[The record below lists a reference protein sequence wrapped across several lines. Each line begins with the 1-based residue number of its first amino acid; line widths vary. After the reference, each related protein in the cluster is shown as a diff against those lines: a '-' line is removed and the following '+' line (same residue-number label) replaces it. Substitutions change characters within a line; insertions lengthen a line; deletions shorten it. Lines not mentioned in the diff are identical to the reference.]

1 MATKNDDIEQVAVDE
16 LRRKY
21 DELCHNND
29 QLRLKAVAF
38 ITGELALATFLFNK
52 GIPLPIIIYGVVF
65 FIFGIG
71 CVTASFIM
79 LLTLLKSAS
88 WHLPVNRNYIRE
100 IDGAEY
106 PDKASFL
113 EYIKDCYITVL
124 DKNTPKV
131 SKANRRFDIS
141 LLLLVVG
148 VIMLLI
154 IKYGQG
160 AVLWHNIIHT

>member
-79 LLTLLKSAS
+79 LLTPVSYS
-88 WHLPVNRNYIRE
+88 HLRAHETGRKLVCR
-100 IDGAEY
+100 
-106 PDKASFL
+106 
-113 EYIKDCYITVL
+113 
-124 DKNTPKV
+124 
-131 SKANRRFDIS
+131 
-141 LLLLVVG
+141 LLL
-148 VIMLLI
+148 
-154 IKYGQG
+154 
-160 AVLWHNIIHT
+160 